1 MTYLRLSKEKNLMW
15 PCFFH
20 RC

>member
-1 MTYLRLSKEKNLMW
+1 MTYLRLSKEKNLLW